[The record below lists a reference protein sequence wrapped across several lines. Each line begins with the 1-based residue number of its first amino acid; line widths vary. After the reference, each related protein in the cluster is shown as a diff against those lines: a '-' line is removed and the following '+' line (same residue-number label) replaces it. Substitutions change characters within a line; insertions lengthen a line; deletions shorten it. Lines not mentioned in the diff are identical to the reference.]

1 MLILI
6 MGVAG
11 SGKTTVG
18 KLLASA
24 LGWAFV
30 DADDFHPPENVRKM
44 MSGVP
49 LTDEDRRPWLEDLR
63 ALVSGYAANGESLV
77 LACSA
82 LKSSYREAL
91 ASPAPEMATIYL
103 RADPGLVRQRLA
115 QRRGHYMPAELLESQ
130 FEALEE
136 PTDTMAIPAA
146 WPPEQIVAAIRDALG
161 V

>member
-1 MLILI
+1 MPPPNTAPFATPFAPFGCAARGMLRDPLW
-6 MGVAG
+6 GPLDKLGAG
-11 SGKTTVG
+11 SSAGMLRDVRPTPGKRG
-18 KLLASA
+18 M
-24 LGWAFV
+24 G
-30 DADDFHPPENVRKM
+30 
-44 MSGVP
+44 
-49 LTDEDRRPWLEDLR
+49 

-130 FEALEE
+130 FEALDE

-146 WPPEQIVAAIRDALG
+146 WPPDQIVAAIRDALG